1 MCKECV
7 GHLHREMVRKYLEV
21 KGHGGKKEEEKKDD
35 GAAGG
40 NRLYNK
46 VRQMKFW

>member
-1 MCKECV
+1 
-7 GHLHREMVRKYLEV
+7 MVTKYLEV
-21 KGHGGKKEEEKKDD
+21 KGHGGKKEEEKKED